1 MEKERLKQII
11 EAVVFASGEPL
22 DKRDIL
28 SKLDVSEKEYE
39 AAVLE
44 LKEKYNSKTS
54 GVVLLEF
61 GSKLQF
67 ASASELA
74 EEVMLIIS
82 PVRERALSKS
92 TIETLSIIAYK
103 QPITR
108 LEIEEIRGVSSDYA
122 LNVLLDHKLVEVVG
136 KKDALGRPLLFG
148 TTEEFLKRFNLSGID
163 QLPDKES
170 LMNRIE
176 TIKKDA
182 SDGLYKTYD
191 VPEGEIIPEKVLEK
205 LKEASK
211 KIASDPADGKFELVD
226 PTESFAADGDDFV

>member
-1 MEKERLKQII
+1 MEKERLKKII
-11 EAVVFASGEPL
+11 EAVVFASGEAI
-22 DKRDIL
+22 DKRDIIT
-28 SKLDVSEKEYE
+28 KIDVTDAEYNE
-39 AAVLE
+39 AVKE
-44 LKEKYNSKTS
+44 LKEKYNAKTS

-67 ASASELA
+67 ASASSLA
-74 EEVMLIIS
+74 EDVMMVIS

-122 LNVLLDHKLVEVVG
+122 LNVLLDHKLIEVVG

-148 TTEEFLKRFNLSGID
+148 TSEEFLKRFNLGGIEE
-163 QLPDKES
+163 LPDKES

-182 SDGLYKTYD
+182 SDGLYRNYD
-191 VPEGEIIPEKVLEK
+191 VPDGEIIPEKVLEK

-211 KIASDPADGKFELVD
+211 RISADPADGKFELVD
-226 PTESFAADGDDFV
+226 PSETLSADSDDFV